1 MEDFYLLT
9 VVTLDFTTSN
19 KKLAYLCGLFAELLS
34 TYITVHVGGYHME
47 TSPHGIEASGQ
58 LIQDST
64 SVKRLR
70 IGEHSNCQNQ

>member
-34 TYITVHVGGYHME
+34 TYIIATWKRGLLME
-47 TSPHGIEASGQ
+47 SRRVVS
-58 LIQDST
+58 
-64 SVKRLR
+64 
-70 IGEHSNCQNQ
+70 